1 MRAVWYCTDCDRRIE
16 RTAIDDH
23 ESRGHHV
30 TGQLRPDRLLGSD
43 PWNVTV
49 RTEADGDGADGSVS
63 ESSDAGAT
71 NEEVTD

>member
-1 MRAVWYCTDCDRRIE
+1 MRAVWYCTDCERRIE

-30 TGQLRPDRLLGSD
+30 SGQLRPDRLLGSD
-43 PWNVTV
+43 PRNVTV
-49 RTEADGDGADGSVS
+49 RTEADGDGGDGPPT
-63 ESSDAGAT
+63 ESTGSAGS